1 MLHFFTDPY
10 KDELIYSAIA
20 RYHFY
25 CGNTDF
31 KDTLEEC
38 FGKRTIV
45 PTLEIGGNIDYL
57 AKELGG
63 KYLTEYLI
71 NKHTILPYYRN
82 FIDVEKYEEIV
93 NEIRYVGCASI
104 YNKLGIIAGG
114 ICKKDY
120 ICYCPI
126 CSKYEIKTYGEA
138 FIHREHQL
146 QGILICAHHGIWLE
160 EYPVNKNQISK
171 IEFIK
176 LDVNLLKLNIKQMK
190 IDHYEKL
197 LKLAKDAYYL
207 LELDLNNID
216 KRKVLQRYKALL
228 YEKGLAISS
237 KTIKQTALYNEFIK
251 YYGEDLLQLL
261 QSQID
266 NENEYNWLRVITR
279 DSNRAVHPIR
289 HILLINFLT
298 EDIQR
303 FFNQIHKSSNI
314 IRSSPRSKNNYDIN
328 DVNINKYN
336 IYKENIINILVNNKD
351 INRKNLRE
359 LCKKEYTYMYRYDKE
374 WLFSNLPNKSIGV
387 SKNKRV
393 DWDIRDEEYLILL
406 KKKYK
411 ELLLNSKPIRITKGN
426 LAKPL
431 GILVNVEKKIKNIPK
446 TEKFL
451 SEVCETIQE
460 FQIRRC
466 KNIIDNMNIIDYD
479 IKIWKVQR
487 AAGIRKND
495 FDIIR
500 DVVAMY
506 MKNIVV

>member
-1 MLHFFTDPY
+1 MLYFFTDPY
-10 KDELIYSAIA
+10 KDELIYSSIA

-38 FGKRTIV
+38 FGKRTIT
-45 PTLEIGGNIDYL
+45 PTLEISANIDYL
-57 AKELGG
+57 AKEIGG
-63 KYLTEYLI
+63 KYVSEYLI

-82 FIDVEKYEEIV
+82 FIDTQKYNEIV
-93 NEIRYVGCASI
+93 NEIRYIGCGSI

-114 ICKKDY
+114 ICKKNH

-126 CSKYEIKTYGEA
+126 CSEDEIKTYGEA

-146 QGILICAHHGIWLE
+146 QGVFLCPHHGMWLE
-160 EYPVNKNQISK
+160 KYPINKNQISK

-176 LDVNLLKLNIKQMK
+176 LDVNLLKVNIKQTK

-216 KRKVLQRYKALL
+216 RRTVLERYKALL
-228 YEKGLAISS
+228 YERGLSISY
-237 KTIKQTALYNEFIK
+237 KTTKQNVLYNEFIK
-251 YYGEDLLQLL
+251 YYGEDFLQLL
-261 QSQID
+261 ESRID

-279 DSNRAVHPIR
+279 NSNRTVHPIR

-298 EDIQR
+298 GDIKK
-303 FFNQIHKSSNI
+303 FFNQIQESSNI
-314 IRSSPRSKNNYDIN
+314 ITKSPRSKNNYDIK

-336 IYKENIINILVNNKD
+336 IYKENITNILENNKD
-351 INRKNLRE
+351 INRKTLRE

-374 WLFSNLPNKSIGV
+374 WLFSNLPNKSKVI
-387 SKNKRV
+387 SENKRV
-393 DWDIRDEEYLILL
+393 DWNIRDEEYLILL

-411 ELLLNSKPIRITKGN
+411 ELLLSSKPIRITKGN
-426 LAKPL
+426 LARPL
-431 GILVNVEKKIKNIPK
+431 GILVNVENKIKKIPR

-451 SEVCETIQE
+451 NEVCETKQE

-466 KNIIDNMNIIDYD
+466 KNIIDNMNIIDND
-479 IKIWKVQR
+479 IKIWRVQR
-487 AAGIRKND
+487 VAGIRKND

-500 DVVAMY
+500 DIVVRY
-506 MKNIVV
+506 IKNISM